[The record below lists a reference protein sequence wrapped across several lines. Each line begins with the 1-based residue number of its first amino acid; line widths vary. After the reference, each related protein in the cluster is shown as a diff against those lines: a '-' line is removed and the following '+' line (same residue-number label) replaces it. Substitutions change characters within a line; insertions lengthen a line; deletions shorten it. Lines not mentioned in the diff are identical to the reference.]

1 MLQTKEKIRIMK
13 FRVPF
18 YYDQF
23 HCITSECKDNCC
35 VGGWE
40 IDIDDDTYD
49 YYMSL
54 EGELGDR
61 IRADITKS
69 EDGSNCFKLIDG
81 HCGLLDDCGLCTIH
95 KELGAEHL
103 SVVCDQF
110 PRYSEYYG
118 EIKESGVG
126 LACEEAEK
134 IIFSENKTF
143 TTVLKPCDEQY
154 LEDDEFDSSYAVKIF
169 KARDEIFRILDMTE
183 MSVNEKL
190 VVILK
195 YCAAMQEYIND
206 DDFDGLKEY
215 VNTFG
220 RSDIEHILMEMNE
233 ESDSENFEDVDIQ
246 DSIRSIMY
254 SYEDMEVLNTRWEDM
269 LSDIVEIFHDNMDN
283 ETYQETEDEFM
294 TAMLEREYEYRNFI
308 TYLVFRYFAKS
319 VYDYDVVG
327 KAKMFITNYIIL
339 RQMDML
345 VWYKKNKR
353 FTFDDRIDTVHIFSR
368 QVEYSEDNMEA
379 LYESFL
385 FDQVF
390 ETDNLCKLIWIDSTA
405 L

>member
-1 MLQTKEKIRIMK
+1 MK
-13 FRVPF
+13 LRVPF

-40 IDIDDDTYD
+40 IDIDDDTYN

-61 IRADITKS
+61 IRAVITKS
-69 EDGSNCFKLIDG
+69 EDGSDCFKLIDG
-81 HCGLLDDCGLCTIH
+81 HCGLLDENGLCTIH

-118 EIKESGVG
+118 EIKESGIG
-126 LACEEAEK
+126 LACEEAER

-143 TTVLKPCDEQY
+143 TTVLKTCDEEY
-154 LEDDEFDSSYAVKIF
+154 SEDDEYDSAYAVRIF
-169 KARDEIFRILDMTE
+169 KARDEIFKILDMPE
-183 MSVNEKL
+183 MSINEKL
-190 VVILK
+190 IVILK
-195 YCAAMQEYIND
+195 YCASIQEYINED
-206 DDFDGLKEY
+206 DSDGLKEF
-215 VNTFG
+215 VNAFG
-220 RSDIEHILMEMNE
+220 RSNIEHILMEMN
-233 ESDSENFEDVDIQ
+233 DKSEHEGFDDTDIQ
-246 DSIRSIMY
+246 ECIRNIMY
-254 SYEDMEVLNTRWEDM
+254 SYEDMEVLNDRWEKM
-269 LSDIVEIFHDNMDN
+269 LSDISEIFHDNMDN
-283 ETYQETEDEFM
+283 EKYHEIQDEFM
-294 TAMLEREYEYRNFI
+294 TAMIGREYEYKNFI

-327 KAKMFITNYIIL
+327 KAKMFIANYFIL

-345 VWYKKNKR
+345 VWYKKR
-353 FTFDDRIDTVHIFSR
+353 RQFTFEDRIDTVHIFSR

-385 FDQVF
+385 FDDVF
-390 ETDNLCKLIWIDSTA
+390 ETNNLCRLLWIDSTA

>member
-1 MLQTKEKIRIMK
+1 MK
-13 FRVPF
+13 LRVPF

-40 IDIDDDTYD
+40 IDIDDDTYN

-61 IRADITKS
+61 IRAVITKS
-69 EDGSNCFKLIDG
+69 EDGSDCFKLIDG
-81 HCGLLDDCGLCTIH
+81 HCGLLDENGLCTIH

-118 EIKESGVG
+118 EIKESGIG
-126 LACEEAEK
+126 LACEEAER

-143 TTVLKPCDEQY
+143 TTVLKTCDEEY
-154 LEDDEFDSSYAVKIF
+154 SEDDEYDSAYAVRIF
-169 KARDEIFRILDMTE
+169 KARDEIFKILDMPE
-183 MSVNEKL
+183 MSINEKL
-190 VVILK
+190 IVILK
-195 YCAAMQEYIND
+195 YCASIQEYINED
-206 DDFDGLKEY
+206 DSDGLKEF
-215 VNTFG
+215 VNAFG
-220 RSDIEHILMEMNE
+220 RSNIEHILMEMN
-233 ESDSENFEDVDIQ
+233 DKSEHEGFDDTDIQ
-246 DSIRSIMY
+246 ECIRNIMY
-254 SYEDMEVLNTRWEDM
+254 SYEDMEVLNDKWEKM
-269 LSDIVEIFHDNMDN
+269 LSDISEIFHDNMDN
-283 ETYQETEDEFM
+283 EKYHEIQDEFM
-294 TAMLEREYEYRNFI
+294 TAMIGREYEYKNFI

-327 KAKMFITNYIIL
+327 KAKMFIANYFIL

-345 VWYKKNKR
+345 VWYKKR
-353 FTFDDRIDTVHIFSR
+353 RQFTFEDRIDTVHIFSR
-368 QVEYSEDNMEA
+368 QVEYSEENMEA

-385 FDQVF
+385 FDDVF
-390 ETDNLCKLIWIDSTA
+390 ETNNLCRLLWIDSTA

>member
-1 MLQTKEKIRIMK
+1 MK
-13 FRVPF
+13 LRVPF

-40 IDIDDDTYD
+40 IDIDDDTYN

-61 IRADITKS
+61 IRAVITKS
-69 EDGSNCFKLIDG
+69 EDGSDCFKLIDG
-81 HCGLLDDCGLCTIH
+81 HCGLLDENGLCTIH

-118 EIKESGVG
+118 EIKESGIG
-126 LACEEAEK
+126 LACEEAER

-143 TTVLKPCDEQY
+143 TTVLKPCDEEY
-154 LEDDEFDSSYAVKIF
+154 SEDDEYDSAYAVRIF
-169 KARDEIFRILDMTE
+169 KARDAIFKILDMPE
-183 MSVNEKL
+183 MSINEKL
-190 VVILK
+190 IVILK
-195 YCAAMQEYIND
+195 YCASIQEYINED
-206 DDFDGLKEY
+206 DSDGLKEF
-215 VNTFG
+215 VNAFG
-220 RSDIEHILMEMNE
+220 RSNIEHILMEMN
-233 ESDSENFEDVDIQ
+233 DKSEHEGFDDTDIQ
-246 DSIRSIMY
+246 ECIRNIMY
-254 SYEDMEVLNTRWEDM
+254 SYEDMEVLNDRWEKM
-269 LSDIVEIFHDNMDN
+269 LSDISEIFHDNMDN
-283 ETYQETEDEFM
+283 EKYHEIQDEFM
-294 TAMLEREYEYRNFI
+294 TAMIGREYEYKNFI

-327 KAKMFITNYIIL
+327 KAKMFIANYFIL

-345 VWYKKNKR
+345 VWYKKR
-353 FTFDDRIDTVHIFSR
+353 RQFTFEDRIDTVHIFSR
-368 QVEYSEDNMEA
+368 QVEYSEENMEA

-385 FDQVF
+385 FDDVF
-390 ETDNLCKLIWIDSTA
+390 ETNNLCRLLWIDSTA

>member
-1 MLQTKEKIRIMK
+1 MK
-13 FRVPF
+13 LRVPF

-40 IDIDDDTYD
+40 IDIDDDTYN

-61 IRADITKS
+61 IRAVITKS
-69 EDGSNCFKLIDG
+69 EDGSDCFKLIDG
-81 HCGLLDDCGLCTIH
+81 HCGLLDENGLCTIH

-118 EIKESGVG
+118 EIKESGIG
-126 LACEEAEK
+126 LACEEAER
-134 IIFSENKTF
+134 IIFSENKAF
-143 TTVLKPCDEQY
+143 TTVLKPCDEEY
-154 LEDDEFDSSYAVKIF
+154 PEDDEYDSAYAVKIF
-169 KARDEIFRILDMTE
+169 KARDEIFKILDMPE
-183 MSVNEKL
+183 MSINEKL
-190 VVILK
+190 IVILK
-195 YCAAMQEYIND
+195 YCASIQECINED
-206 DDFDGLKEY
+206 DSDGLKEF
-215 VNTFG
+215 VNAFG
-220 RSDIEHILMEMNE
+220 RSNIEHILMEMNDKSEHE
-233 ESDSENFEDVDIQ
+233 EFDDTDIQ
-246 DSIRSIMY
+246 ECIRNIMY
-254 SYEDMEVLNTRWEDM
+254 SYEDMEVLNDRWEKM
-269 LSDIVEIFHDNMDN
+269 LSDMSEIFHDNMDN
-283 ETYQETEDEFM
+283 EKYHEIREEFM
-294 TAMLEREYEYRNFI
+294 TAMIGREYEYKNFI

-327 KAKMFITNYIIL
+327 KAKMFIANYFIL

-345 VWYKKNKR
+345 VWYKKR
-353 FTFDDRIDTVHIFSR
+353 SQFTFEDRIDTVHIFSR
-368 QVEYSEDNMEA
+368 QVEYSEENMES

-385 FDQVF
+385 FDDVF
-390 ETDNLCKLIWIDSTA
+390 ETNNLCRLLWIDSTA

>member
-1 MLQTKEKIRIMK
+1 
-13 FRVPF
+13 
-18 YYDQF
+18 
-23 HCITSECKDNCC
+23 
-35 VGGWE
+35 
-40 IDIDDDTYD
+40 
-49 YYMSL
+49 
-54 EGELGDR
+54 
-61 IRADITKS
+61 
-69 EDGSNCFKLIDG
+69 
-81 HCGLLDDCGLCTIH
+81 
-95 KELGAEHL
+95 
-103 SVVCDQF
+103 
-110 PRYSEYYG
+110 
-118 EIKESGVG
+118 
-126 LACEEAEK
+126 
-134 IIFSENKTF
+134 
-143 TTVLKPCDEQY
+143 
-154 LEDDEFDSSYAVKIF
+154 
-169 KARDEIFRILDMTE
+169 
-183 MSVNEKL
+183 
-190 VVILK
+190 
-195 YCAAMQEYIND
+195 
-206 DDFDGLKEY
+206 
-215 VNTFG
+215 
-220 RSDIEHILMEMNE
+220 MEMNE

-327 KAKMFITNYIIL
+327 KAKMFITNNIIL

>member
-13 FRVPF
+13 LRVPF

-206 DDFDGLKEY
+206 HDFDGLKEY

-319 VYDYDVVG
+319 VYDYDVLG
-327 KAKMFITNYIIL
+327 KAKMFITEG
-339 RQMDML
+339 
-345 VWYKKNKR
+345 W
-353 FTFDDRIDTVHIFSR
+353 
-368 QVEYSEDNMEA
+368 
-379 LYESFL
+379 
-385 FDQVF
+385 
-390 ETDNLCKLIWIDSTA
+390 
-405 L
+405 

>member
-1 MLQTKEKIRIMK
+1 MK
-13 FRVPF
+13 LRVPF

-40 IDIDDDTYD
+40 IDIDDDTYN

-61 IRADITKS
+61 IRAVITKS
-69 EDGSNCFKLIDG
+69 EDGSDCFKLIDG
-81 HCGLLDDCGLCTIH
+81 HCGLLDENGLCTIH

-118 EIKESGVG
+118 EIKESGIG
-126 LACEEAEK
+126 LACEEAER
-134 IIFSENKTF
+134 IIFSENKAF
-143 TTVLKPCDEQY
+143 TTVLKPCDEEY
-154 LEDDEFDSSYAVKIF
+154 SEDDEYDSAYAVKIF
-169 KARDEIFRILDMTE
+169 KARDEIFKILDMPE
-183 MSVNEKL
+183 MSINEKL
-190 VVILK
+190 IVILK
-195 YCAAMQEYIND
+195 YCASIQECINED
-206 DDFDGLKEY
+206 DSDGLKEF
-215 VNTFG
+215 VNAFG
-220 RSDIEHILMEMNE
+220 RSNIEHILMEMNDKSEHE
-233 ESDSENFEDVDIQ
+233 EFDDTDIQ
-246 DSIRSIMY
+246 ECIRNIMY
-254 SYEDMEVLNTRWEDM
+254 SYEDMEVLNDRWEKM
-269 LSDIVEIFHDNMDN
+269 LSDMSEIFHDNMDN
-283 ETYQETEDEFM
+283 EKYHEIQEEFM
-294 TAMLEREYEYRNFI
+294 TAMIGREYEYKNFI

-327 KAKMFITNYIIL
+327 KAKMFIANYFIL

-345 VWYKKNKR
+345 VWYKKR
-353 FTFDDRIDTVHIFSR
+353 RQFTFEDRIDTVHIFSR
-368 QVEYSEDNMEA
+368 QVEYSEENMES

-385 FDQVF
+385 FDDVF
-390 ETDNLCKLIWIDSTA
+390 ETNNLCRLLWIDSTA